1 MSNAE
6 KLETRPFRRR
16 GHVALV
22 LLVIAVSL
30 LAALIPAR
38 VNAQDS
44 GGDSNKSTPEYT
56 KWDDLSGKTVGMV
69 TGATFETALREK
81 CPNVGDV
88 GAQWAC
94 RRFPYTIGRGEDVVL
109 RTDG

>member
-1 MSNAE
+1 MSNAG
-6 KLETRPFRRR
+6 KLEGRPFRRR
-16 GHVALV
+16 RHVALV

-44 GGDSNKSTPEYT
+44 GGGSNKSTPEYT

-69 TGATFETALREK
+69 TGGNLRNRAPREVPQRWRR
-81 CPNVGDV
+81 CVLFLDV
-88 GAQWAC
+88 RPHRCAAGKK
-94 RRFPYTIGRGEDVVL
+94 RSMHS
-109 RTDG
+109 